1 MFLYGGCFII
11 KSFSYMIVNKN
22 SRTSVLTTLQRD
34 LLCYDSSPLDRF
46 IHWHVYILH
55 ILTLFSHLFLYC
67 IETLAWNISISLMM
81 PVNWLN
87 LGSLNLILE
96 VALGL
101 VRTFFHAAQGLHQK
115 TAEDMRAVNDEYM
128 FS

>member
-1 MFLYGGCFII
+1 M
-11 KSFSYMIVNKN
+11 
-22 SRTSVLTTLQRD
+22 
-34 LLCYDSSPLDRF
+34 CYDSSPLDRF
-46 IHWHVYILH
+46 IRWHVYILH
-55 ILTLFSHLFLYC
+55 ILTLFSHLFLHC
-67 IETLAWNISISLMM
+67 TETLAWNISISLMM